1 MRDEEL
7 YVRRGNLL
15 WEGMR
20 MMLPEH
26 KQELIKL
33 EADERKVPLHG
44 ELDDDQWW
52 DIGEI
57 IMDAQKHTIEI
68 NMRYWDNGF
77 YKDQVCY
84 IHKVD
89 HDGKRIRIEYGPVND
104 TDREWI
110 MMRHVYKVERL

>member
-33 EADERKVPLHG
+33 EADDWKVPLHG

-57 IMDAQKHTIEI
+57 IMDAQKHTTEI
-68 NMRYWDNGF
+68 SVRYWDNGF
-77 YKDQVCY
+77 YKDQVCS

-110 MMRHVYKVERL
+110 MMRHVYKAERL